1 MFDSEKVKELNEL
14 ELIVYTFILEN
25 MNFQIIVMYQ
35 HLRYYVV

>member
-25 MNFQIIVMYQ
+25 MNQIVE
-35 HLRYYVV
+35 